1 MILSIIIPAY
11 NEEKTIAPLIEKVKS
26 VNFGMKTEI
35 IVVNDGSKDNT
46 LQAISSIPKI
56 KVITY
61 AVNRGKGGAI
71 KEGFRQATGDIMIV
85 QDADLEYDPNEI
97 PSVVEPIIK
106 RNAKV
111 VYGSRFL
118 SSIQKEKNRFF
129 LKHHKSYLFACL
141 GGRIITLTTNL
152 LFWSKLTDEPTGYK
166 CFKSEVL
173 KNINIENNGF
183 EWEPEITAKIL
194 KRGIKIAEVP
204 ISYYPRTYTEGKKIN
219 WKDGLKAIWTLIKY
233 RFN

>member
-11 NEEKTIAPLIEKVKS
+11 NEEKTIASLIEKVKS
-26 VNFGMKTEI
+26 VDYGMKTEI
-35 IVVNDGSKDNT
+35 IVINDGSKDNT
-46 LQAISSIPKI
+46 LQVINNIPKI
-56 KVITY
+56 KVVTY

-71 KEGFRQATGDIMIV
+71 KEGFRQAVGDIMIV

-118 SSIQKEKNRFF
+118 SSIQLEKNRFF
-129 LKHHKSYLFACL
+129 LKHNKSYLFAYL
-141 GGRIITLTTNL
+141 GGRIITFTTNF

-183 EWEPEITAKIL
+183 EWEPEITAKVL
-194 KRGIKIAEVP
+194 KKGIKIAEVP
-204 ISYYPRTYTEGKKIN
+204 ISYHPRTYTEGKKIN
-219 WKDGLKAIWTLIKY
+219 WKDGFKAIWTLVKY